1 MILQAEVS
9 KRGILTAKVPKS
21 LWGKK
26 VKVSIKEP
34 PSEKSNWEQI
44 SEIFDQADALDFP
57 RRTHAEILKELR
69 AFKETE

>member
-26 VKVSIKEP
+26 VKVSIKEAKQ
-34 PSEKSNWEQI
+34 EQSNWEKI
-44 SEIFDQADALDFP
+44 SAALEKVDALNLSG
-57 RRTHAEILKELR
+57 RTHDEILAELR

>member
-1 MILQAEVS
+1 MIFHTEVS

-26 VKVSIKEP
+26 VKVSIKETEP
-34 PSEKSNWEQI
+34 EQSNWEKI
-44 SEIFDQADALDFP
+44 SAALEKVDALDLP
-57 RRTHAEILKELR
+57 GRTHDDILAELR

>member
-26 VKVSIKEP
+26 VKVSIKETKQ
-34 PSEKSNWEQI
+34 EQSNWGKI
-44 SEIFDQADALDFP
+44 SAALKELDALNLP
-57 RRTHAEILKELR
+57 GRTHDEILAELR

>member
-21 LWGKK
+21 LWGKT

-34 PSEKSNWEQI
+34 PAEKSDWEQI
-44 SEIFDQADALDFP
+44 LKIFEKADALDFP